1 KRRVRATAAAT
12 FCQFKQ

>member
-1 KRRVRATAAAT
+1 ERATAAAT

>member
-1 KRRVRATAAAT
+1 VRATAAAT